1 LEIHRRAVDQIVS
14 AWLLAYIGLGAFAGF
29 FAGLLG
35 VGGGAIMVPVLTMFF
50 AAQGFP
56 EAHVVHLALGTSMAT
71 IIFTSLSSLRAH
83 HRHGAV
89 IWKVVRDITPGILV
103 GTLTGAQFA
112 ARIPTKPLAV
122 IFACFITY
130 VAVQMI
136 LNVKPK
142 PSREL
147 PGMLGMFAVGI
158 GIGAISALVAI
169 GGGSL
174 SVPFMTWCNVRVQNA
189 IGTSAAIGFPIAL
202 SGTIGYLWGGSGAT
216 GLPPGSFGFIYL
228 PALAGTVVAS
238 MLVAPFGARLTHTLP
253 VATVKRIFAGVLVLL
268 SAKML
273 WGLF

>member
-1 LEIHRRAVDQIVS
+1 MS
-14 AWLLAYIGLGAFAGF
+14 AWLLAYVGLGAFAGF

-35 VGGGAIMVPVLTMFF
+35 VGGGAIMVPVLAMFF

-56 EAHVVHLALGTSMAT
+56 EAHLVHLALGTSMAT
-71 IIFTSLSSLRAH
+71 IIFTSVSSLRAH

-147 PGMLGMFAVGI
+147 PGMLGMFAVGS

-253 VATVKRIFAGVLVLL
+253 VATVKRIFAAVLVLL

-273 WGLF
+273 SSLF